1 MQVFYSFAFDLLEKA
16 MIKVSDTVLKE
27 AASKGMDA
35 FIDVFAEAYLKETNG
50 EWTAEK
56 MALLNA
62 DQHTLLAYKLF
73 KDEVCEGG
81 LLQLIQNGY
90 GSYIFHN
97 PFAKALKGWG
107 IPELAKLLYK
117 AREIY
122 DLCKD
127 DLESERSDEEFMA
140 LYEQY
145 EELND
150 LDDAFIENEELYT
163 AMVADYVD
171 NHIENFA
178 EIETLD

>member
-1 MQVFYSFAFDLLEKA
+1 
-16 MIKVSDTVLKE
+16 MIKVSDTELRE

-35 FIDVFAEAYLKETNG
+35 FINVFADAYLKVIGDELT
-50 EWTAEK
+50 EEK
-56 MALLNA
+56 MALYNA
-62 DQHTLLAYKLF
+62 DQHTLLAYKIF
-73 KDEVCEGG
+73 RDEVCEGG
-81 LLQLIQNGY
+81 MVQLIQNGY

-97 PFAKALKGWG
+97 PFAKALKTWG
-107 IPELAKLLYK
+107 IPELAKIIYK

-127 DLESERSDEEFMA
+127 DLEAECSDEEFMA
-140 LYEQY
+140 MYEQY

-163 AMVADYVD
+163 AQVAEYVD

-178 EIETLD
+178 EIETLN

>member
-1 MQVFYSFAFDLLEKA
+1 
-16 MIKVSDTVLKE
+16 MIKVSDSDLR
-27 AASKGMDA
+27 AAAEQGMDA
-35 FIDVFAEAYLKETNG
+35 FIDVFANAYLQATGG

-73 KDEVCEGG
+73 RDEVCEGG
-81 LLQLIQNGY
+81 LVQLIQNGY

-97 PFAKALKGWG
+97 PFAKALKTWG
-107 IPELAKLLYK
+107 LPELAKLIYK
-117 AREIY
+117 GREVY
-122 DLCKD
+122 DLCHE
-127 DLESERSDEEFMA
+127 DLEREMSDDDFMA

-150 LDDAFIENEELYT
+150 LDDAFIENEELFT
-163 AMVADYVD
+163 AQVADYVD

-178 EIETLD
+178 EIETLH

>member
-1 MQVFYSFAFDLLEKA
+1 M
-16 MIKVSDTVLKE
+16 MIKISDNKLRE

-35 FIDVFAEAYLKETNG
+35 FIDVFADAYLEALGG

-56 MALLNA
+56 MAALNA

-73 KDEVCEGG
+73 RDEVSEGG
-81 LLQLIQNGY
+81 LVQLIQNGY

-107 IPELAKLLYK
+107 VPELAKLIYK
-117 AREIY
+117 GREMY
-122 DLCKD
+122 DLCKE
-127 DLESERSDEEFMA
+127 DLEREMSDDDFMA

-163 AMVADYVD
+163 AQVADYVD

-178 EIETLD
+178 EIENLE

>member
-1 MQVFYSFAFDLLEKA
+1 M
-16 MIKVSDTVLKE
+16 
-27 AASKGMDA
+27 
-35 FIDVFAEAYLKETNG
+35 
-50 EWTAEK
+50 
-56 MALLNA
+56 
-62 DQHTLLAYKLF
+62 
-73 KDEVCEGG
+73 
-81 LLQLIQNGY
+81 
-90 GSYIFHN
+90 
-97 PFAKALKGWG
+97 KGWG
-107 IPELAKLLYK
+107 LPELAKLIYK

-127 DLESERSDEEFMA
+127 DLESERSDDEFMA

>member
-1 MQVFYSFAFDLLEKA
+1 
-16 MIKVSDTVLKE
+16 MIKISDATLRD
-27 AASKGMDA
+27 AAAKGMDA
-35 FIDVFAEAYLKETNG
+35 FIDAFADAYLKETGG

-62 DQHTLLAYKLF
+62 DQHTLLAYKIF
-73 KDEVCEGG
+73 KDEVTEGG

-97 PFAKALKGWG
+97 PFAKALKSWG
-107 IPELAKLLYK
+107 IADLAKMLYR
-117 AREIY
+117 ARELY

-127 DLESERSDEEFMA
+127 DLERERSDEEFMA

-163 AMVADYVD
+163 AQVADYID